1 MNLQDIAVRGEWRE
15 LVTPGLRGPLE
26 RLEAQGVEFFWT
38 YAGGLPADT
47 YIFNAKKDGLLLT
60 SQDGSE
66 MPRQAISEAILGAMT
81 ARGIFP
87 QQGPV
92 LPGRTRHRN
101 RSAASSDR

>member
-15 LVTPGLRGPLE
+15 LVTPGLRGALE

-38 YAGGLPADT
+38 YGNALPPGA
-47 YIFNAKKDGLLLT
+47 YVFNARMDGVLLA

-81 ARGIFP
+81 ARGTFP

-92 LPGRTRHRN
+92 LSRRTRSRGRPHATSGR
-101 RSAASSDR
+101 